1 MKVTP
6 IPTDHKHPAAGQ
18 FGLFAAQTLAPGE
31 HVMDYLGL
39 VMMYEHCN
47 AGTGWLL
54 PPGSKVLPPV
64 KLRALHTV
72 NHTQFSL
79 HETNHDHASLIKH
92 HRRADS
98 EYVACL
104 APGLMCD
111 AERHGNEA
119 RFINDFHGTG
129 KNPNVRFERR
139 VDEDSGEHR
148 LVSQSNS

>member
-1 MKVTP
+1 M
-6 IPTDHKHPAAGQ
+6 
-18 FGLFAAQTLAPGE
+18 
-31 HVMDYLGL
+31 
-39 VMMYEHCN
+39 
-47 AGTGWLL
+47 
-54 PPGSKVLPPV
+54 
-64 KLRALHTV
+64 LRALPTV

-79 HETNHDHASLIKH
+79 HETVHYHASLIKQ